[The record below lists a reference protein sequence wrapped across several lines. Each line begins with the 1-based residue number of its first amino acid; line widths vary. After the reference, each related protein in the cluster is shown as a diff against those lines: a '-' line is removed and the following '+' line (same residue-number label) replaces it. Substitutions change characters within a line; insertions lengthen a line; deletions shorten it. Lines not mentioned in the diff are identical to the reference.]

1 LGNRQLLDP
10 IFENLIKLAE
20 SNAVFWEKMKLVEEK
35 AKGIEQSYDDL
46 ISEASSITHFDY
58 QLPLDLLVK
67 KLEKRHERCQVR
79 CLAKRKNNRRSN
91 NLKKKC
97 TIHNKRGHTRNE
109 CSKEYEHHFAF
120 MVTETSTKVPV
131 TETVDRSF
139 HSAGTPI
146 ATPNGN
152 SGYFATNL
160 EADLYEENKNLQGI
174 LSKLTQF
181 LAARH
186 PDLLHDMEKMN
197 IFDVS
202 AEFPDVERGAS
213 HSGHST
219 VPGNDSS
226 NLQHAFVA
234 ESQSQPPLTLAPLG
248 PP

>member
-1 LGNRQLLDP
+1 LEVTRLPERYQDLAWNLVRRIYFRALGNRQLLDP

-197 IFDVS
+197 IF
-202 AEFPDVERGAS
+202 
-213 HSGHST
+213 
-219 VPGNDSS
+219 
-226 NLQHAFVA
+226 
-234 ESQSQPPLTLAPLG
+234 
-248 PP
+248 